1 MTVAEYE
8 KRQRKIRSSSEIR
21 YTRIAVAAITQSMA
35 KVIAAIDSRNI
46 NGLENRVDAL
56 IDEQPITDLIM
67 DIYVKFGAKIALDF
81 VTIQPIRKKAI
92 FDWEQFITD
101 SFKAKAAEK
110 VTEIVGTTR
119 DLAKKV
125 IKKSLLLANEGK
137 SIDDI
142 ANNMRKSLKE
152 SGGPISTGRA
162 RMIARTEVIGAVN
175 NSTHEAAASLGLD
188 LEHKWIV
195 GGKNV
200 RSTHYAAQSEGW
212 KPMSEGWQMS
222 GVTMM
227 HPHDTAG
234 PAKEVINCKCVE
246 IFRVKQ

>member
-8 KRQRKIRSSSEIR
+8 KRQRKIRSAAEIR
-21 YTRIAVAAITQSMA
+21 YTRLSVAAITKSLA

-46 NGLENRVDAL
+46 NGLENRLDSL
-56 IDEQPITDLIM
+56 IEDKPITDLII
-67 DIYVKFGAKIALDF
+67 DIYTKFGAKIALDF

-92 FDWEQFITD
+92 FDWEQFLNE

-110 VTEIVGTTR
+110 VTEIVGTTK

-137 SIDDI
+137 SIDQI
-142 ANNMRKSLKE
+142 ASNMRKSLKE
-152 SGGPISTGRA
+152 SGGPISSGRA
-162 RMIARTEVIGAVN
+162 HMIARTEVIGAAN
-175 NSTHEAAASLGLD
+175 NATHEAANSLGLD

-200 RSTHYAAQSEGW
+200 RSTHYAAQAEGW

-227 HPHDTAG
+227 HPHDPVG